1 MIFCF
6 QAKSE
11 VVYLMQ
17 HLDLNNDKE
26 ISASEANS
34 KPNIFLRSQVT
45 FYGQLYE
52 LKNLRD
58 EVFQVQDR
66 RWKSGPG
73 LGLRSE
79 PEKPKKTFE
88 TKTKVFNVCE
98 KQNRLQKNQWPVF

>member
-66 RWKSGPG
+66 R
-73 LGLRSE
+73 
-79 PEKPKKTFE
+79 
-88 TKTKVFNVCE
+88 
-98 KQNRLQKNQWPVF
+98 